1 MTKTASDLDPRL
13 GTRARRGLLRAGI
26 STHRQ
31 FMELTS
37 ETLANIRNIGKKTVE
52 EILSL
57 QQSGPLVIT
66 PEDSHAP
73 PASAE
78 ITSSA
83 SVSRRAPIIKTTS
96 SRDQRL
102 IDSYLAG
109 ALTEEITKSY
119 GITRQRVSQI
129 LKRHGIR
136 VLKER
141 RGRRSVDGA
150 TLQLY
155 VDALFK
161 FGSATKAGDALG
173 VSGSTIRRAYRN
185 WSSSQLPNQ
194 SRSIEAISKLFR
206 SYKALYMSELSSSLN
221 VAENEVKFIVPKR
234 LHKFIIDL
242 PNVHETESAT
252 KWTREK
258 IIDGIRRAGTY
269 YFPLTRKAYDDLILI
284 GEIEGPSSGLIYK
297 KRFGTWNELCAEAGI
312 DSIKS
317 VRNDYSRKWSQQELL
332 GYVQRFLI
340 ADDTVGSAQDYEA
353 WSKKQVELCP
363 SIGTLSDA
371 FGGWH
376 QLKREA
382 LIGLRESKLEVR
394 ADGI

>member
-26 STHRQ
+26 STQRQ
-31 FMELTS
+31 FMELTP
-37 ETLANIRNIGKKTVE
+37 ETLAIIRNIGKKTIE
-52 EILSL
+52 EILRL

-109 ALTEEITKSY
+109 ALTEELTKAH

-129 LKRHGIR
+129 LKRHGVR
-136 VLKER
+136 ALKGR
-141 RGRRSVDGA
+141 QGRRPVDSA
-150 TLQLY
+150 TLQLN

-161 FGSATKAGDALG
+161 FGSAEKAGDALG
-173 VSGSTIRRAYRN
+173 VSADTIRRAYRN

-206 SYKALYMSELSSSLN
+206 SYGALYMSELSSSLN

-242 PNVHETESAT
+242 PNVHGTEPTT

-269 YFPLTRKAYDDLILI
+269 YFPLTRKAYDDLVSI
-284 GEIEGPSSGLIYK
+284 GEIEGPSSALIY

-317 VRNDYSRKWSQQELL
+317 VRKDYSRKWSQEELL

-340 ADDTVGSAQDYEA
+340 ADDTVGSTQDYEV

-363 SIGTLSDA
+363 SLGTLCDA

-382 LIGLRESKLEVR
+382 LIGLRKSKLEVR